1 LIKKV
6 FAARKKAEMWKKIL
20 NQMAS
25 LQGKEKR
32 LRFAASKKVFHLRK
46 F

>member
-20 NQMAS
+20 NQMAR
-25 LQGKEKR
+25 LARKRKEAKDC
-32 LRFAASKKVFHLRK
+32 S
-46 F
+46 